1 MVSDLLPAEI
11 LTIIDAISTAVL
23 AVITYFYAKETG
35 LIRKTAQHPNFSL
48 QPTLYTSESDGIN
61 RTDKSSSAMLTRL
74 NLINNGLPANDI
86 RLDCSWVENKSSKGS
101 SVSVRKFYIMSLS
114 NNGNSILNGVP
125 IQDIINDG
133 QHLIVSLTCKD
144 TKGELYS
151 TSFDMDFQTIN
162 SESRNVAYEYLRDFK
177 PKE

>member
-1 MVSDLLPAEI
+1 M
-11 LTIIDAISTAVL
+11 
-23 AVITYFYAKETG
+23 
-35 LIRKTAQHPNFSL
+35 LIKV
-48 QPTLYTSESDGIN
+48 
-61 RTDKSSSAMLTRL
+61 

-86 RLDCSWVENKSSKGS
+86 RLDCSWVESKSSKGS

-133 QHLIVSLTCKD
+133 QHLLVSLTCKD